1 MAEDNQDFYQILG
14 VDRSATQED
23 ISAAYKAMMKESHP
37 DKYMNAPEGIK
48 KAALEESQ
56 RISEA
61 YDTLGDPDKRA
72 AYDAFIDPLSQEPQ
86 FDEDTSSFVI
96 AELKARDLD
105 VLFKDYSSLN
115 EAELTAV
122 RDIFKKH
129 KVSKALTDISIVQKL
144 IRDNNLFD
152 DVGKQ
157 IRLSDVFD
165 HEKVKLIMNSRG
177 IPLPADFG
185 QPDFPFY
192 PKDKKRFVRPGQ
204 EFPDNY
210 GIVSSEQKPRKKKND
225 DDLEKSTGKRATS
238 LVLKALGLVGVVT
251 AGLSFGVGLPFFAVA
266 AASST
271 FLMTYGGFNILRM
284 YGVTSIPYLATAH
297 IPFLSGLLNPDKD
310 VTIFKTKLPFKK
322 SLAFIAKV
330 GIAGSLTAL
339 AYTSAPILALAAG
352 AATLVGSASLAKLM
366 QAYSEGGSIGNPET
380 KRRMQ
385 RLENLRDNHN
395 LILNSLL
402 TIDPSTWFNNGYGK
416 TIASKRIFPF
426 RQLETL
432 GFIRTA
438 YHDGQRLPG
447 FEDKQ
452 IFKYAM
458 TIGEFMHLHPYDRKL
473 AFEAVVQGVYGK
485 ADSPA
490 QQFDLRY
497 VPFWERLTIR
507 ASDKYFDVAG
517 IQGVIN
523 GYEIDD
529 LVLGVLGK
537 PAEKLAVM
545 MKSFSDQQEYSPHS
559 KRQSIFSWL
568 KKSAAMSLVPFAALL
583 GIASAPLTA
592 WNGWGS
598 GRTADAQ
605 SETMAAS
612 GGARSTTSS
621 DPSNAATNAARQ
633 AQERA
638 QAQQQAA
645 ARANEQ
651 KMNNLR
657 DYFDSNPTFRESFA
671 YKALQANP
679 DTLMIALR
687 PTDNAAK
694 CQLVAISAAAD
705 KVIADR
711 VSPDR
716 VESAFMS
723 ALSDFNERSCKVFAA
738 GDLSGGF
745 MQQARPDGETNLGAA
760 VRVTVGALKARAGGA
775 SAAPVAPAA
784 R

>member
-72 AYDAFIDPLSQEPQ
+72 AYDRMLDQTNPEGKLKDDLTRAG
-86 FDEDTSSFVI
+86 FDKSF
-96 AELKARDLD
+96 AELD
-105 VLFKDYSSLN
+105 S
-115 EAELTAV
+115 
-122 RDIFKKH
+122 
-129 KVSKALTDISIVQKL
+129 
-144 IRDNNLFD
+144 LFD
-152 DVGKQ
+152 ND
-157 IRLSDVFD
+157 
-165 HEKVKLIMNSRG
+165 
-177 IPLPADFG
+177 
-185 QPDFPFY
+185 
-192 PKDKKRFVRPGQ
+192 
-204 EFPDNY
+204 
-210 GIVSSEQKPRKKKND
+210 SEQERKFLDLIGFNNQDYYFQIVKAIVDKPEIQRSKKFTDALDRKSFANFLRRKGIDLRENMGAGNLNDRGGSRHGVDPDDPDYTYYTADDAAAAAAARAEEIRNAARNLLPPEEAKEALEHIKKISNSE
-225 DDLEKSTGKRATS
+225 DLLRPKSWLS
-238 LVLKALGLVGVVT
+238 WKAFMAVPLGLGAI
-251 AGLSFGVGLPFFAVA
+251 AGLGAFSVLPVAWA
-266 AASST
+266 AASLLPIGFASFLGVKKLEDYKQEIADLGTGLSST
-271 FLMTYGGFNILRM
+271 RLAFTDKDSPLNTTKNKIIAGLVLTTAAVPFAIVPWWLAVPAFLGITGGAVGFTRSKIYRQFSDGNLEKYNLHRQHVNYVSGILKTLPLTMFMNDPSRLDPHYLTHYNALKNRSIYETPLAM
-284 YGVTSIPYLATAH
+284 RKAEWDGLGITASAIYGV
-297 IPFLSGLLNPDKD
+297 FGNK
-310 VTIFKTKLPFKK
+310 
-322 SLAFIAKV
+322 
-330 GIAGSLTAL
+330 
-339 AYTSAPILALAAG
+339 LAL
-352 AATLVGSASLAKLM
+352 
-366 QAYSEGGSIGNPET
+366 Y
-380 KRRMQ
+380 
-385 RLENLRDNHN
+385 LRD
-395 LILNSLL
+395 LQDAYLSKIEGDRTLSLRDTGL
-402 TIDPSTWFNNGYGK
+402 TVGEVYKAKPQIKKNAYAGIVAKPGQKPEDVNFTEAEIKKWFNPYE
-416 TIASKRIFPF
+416 IKR
-426 RQLETL
+426 
-432 GFIRTA
+432 
-438 YHDGQRLPG
+438 
-447 FEDKQ
+447 
-452 IFKYAM
+452 
-458 TIGEFMHLHPYDRKL
+458 LH
-473 AFEAVVQGVYGK
+473 
-485 ADSPA
+485 
-490 QQFDLRY
+490 
-497 VPFWERLTIR
+497 
-507 ASDKYFDVAG
+507 
-517 IQGVIN
+517 
-523 GYEIDD
+523 IDD
-529 LVLGVLGK
+529 LLLLAPRTPEDKKNLRNYFLGSGYRGALKGTVVGALISGS
-537 PAEKLAVM
+537 LA
-545 MKSFSDQQEYSPHS
+545 
-559 KRQSIFSWL
+559 L
-568 KKSAAMSLVPFAALL
+568 MSLTGGSDEPANKGADTSVS
-583 GIASAPLTA
+583 AS
-592 WNGWGS
+592 
-598 GRTADAQ
+598 
-605 SETMAAS
+605 
-612 GGARSTTSS
+612 SS
-621 DPSNAATNAARQ
+621 ATNAARQ